1 MNQESVFVFGY
12 QENLGLLLFF
22 FILKIAPKF
31 YFKTIF
37 KLNTDVA
44 FKNIC

>member
-12 QENLGLLLFF
+12 QENLGLLFF
-22 FILKIAPKF
+22 FSFLKLPQIF
-31 YFKTIF
+31 FLKTIF